1 MKFQFSK
8 LSRHVFLWDTRQ
20 TKNVKLPVTEAAHFT
35 LTTLGFFLPYCTG
48 SLWDRDG
55 KTFFLAETS
64 LTQVQALLS
73 LSYDD
78 VAELSLVNLT
88 YKKVVVVFEMVFSL
102 YFEIWEEM
110 NIIPL
115 VNEIIEMGPLW
126 EGKNYLKDLEKE
138 VCYQLGLDLSNEVL
152 CFSVGQRTLWPIKLW
167 G

>member
-1 MKFQFSK
+1 MTSNCLKSEKKTWKLKFRFSK

-78 VAELSLVNLT
+78 VAELSLVNLS
-88 YKKVVVVFEMVFSL
+88 YKKVAVVFEMVFSL

-115 VNEIIEMGPLW
+115 VNKNVEMGHF
-126 EGKNYLKDLEKE
+126 EKAKIILKILKRKY
-138 VCYQLGLDLSNEVL
+138 VNNWV
-152 CFSVGQRTLWPIKLW
+152 
-167 G
+167 